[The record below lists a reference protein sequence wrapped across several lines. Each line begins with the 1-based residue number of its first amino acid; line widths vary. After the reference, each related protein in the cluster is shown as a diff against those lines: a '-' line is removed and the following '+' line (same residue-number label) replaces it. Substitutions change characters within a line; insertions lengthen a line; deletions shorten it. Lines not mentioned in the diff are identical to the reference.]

1 MINNLELP
9 IEIKSLGNT
18 GVFTGYASVF
28 GYVDNQLDMIL
39 PGAFA
44 NTLAEKNNGRDIK
57 LLWQHDAAEP
67 IGCFDTIREDD
78 TGLYVEGRLLLEVQ
92 RGREAYN
99 LLKSGVIKGLSIG
112 YNVVSSDIDAQ
123 SGVRLIEMLDLY
135 EISLVT
141 FPAND
146 LAKVAEVKAYTNY
159 DQLELIKLSD
169 AVDFAI
175 SKFHCLHEPL

>member
-18 GVFTGYASVF
+18 GVFSGYASVF
-28 GYVDNQLDMIL
+28 GFVDNQLDVIL
-39 PGAFA
+39 PGAFE

-57 LLWQHDAAEP
+57 MLWQHDAAEP

-78 TGLYVEGRLLLEVQ
+78 KGLFVQGQLLLEVQ

-112 YNVVSSDIDAQ
+112 YNVVQSNIDPQ
-123 SGVRLIEMLDLY
+123 TGVRMISELDLF

-141 FPAND
+141 FPANE
-146 LAKVAEVKAYTNY
+146 LAQVAEVKAMTDY
-159 DQLELIKLSD
+159 DQMELIKLND
-169 AVDFAI
+169 ALDGWLEFLI
-175 SKFHCLHEPL
+175 CRK